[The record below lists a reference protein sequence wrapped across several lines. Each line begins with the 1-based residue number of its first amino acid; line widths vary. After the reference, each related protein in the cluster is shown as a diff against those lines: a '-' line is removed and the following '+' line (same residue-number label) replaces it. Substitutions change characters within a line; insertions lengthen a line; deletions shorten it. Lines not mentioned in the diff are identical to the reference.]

1 MVKNIDRLFSSC
13 VSHKCFDL
21 ISKGFLP
28 FFLEEQL
35 TAVVLESRALELA
48 LKKMIMA
55 DSLTVAMPTIKSAT
69 SLISQLVHVM
79 VTLFFVLDL
88 LLVN

>member
-1 MVKNIDRLFSSC
+1 
-13 VSHKCFDL
+13 
-21 ISKGFLP
+21 
-28 FFLEEQL
+28 
-35 TAVVLESRALELA
+35 
-48 LKKMIMA
+48 MA
-55 DSLTVAMPTIKSAT
+55 DSLTVALPTIKSAM